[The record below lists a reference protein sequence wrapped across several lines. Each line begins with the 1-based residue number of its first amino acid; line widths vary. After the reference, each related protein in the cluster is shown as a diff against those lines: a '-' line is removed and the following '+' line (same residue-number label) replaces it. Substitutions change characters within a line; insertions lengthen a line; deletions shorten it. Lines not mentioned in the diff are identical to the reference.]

1 MYFVGVLGGKLAGVV
16 CDDESNETVA
26 STVVNC
32 MKIDEGKQMPH
43 CFLVPFSY
51 YLRGLDDHCH
61 FYAILI
67 SLRRRALY
75 NVFISCFSLFAK
87 WPSSFDE

>member
-75 NVFISCFSLFAK
+75 ENIGKHLLK
-87 WPSSFDE
+87 K